1 MWSEAQ
7 GVGVW
12 SEAQGVGV
20 WSEAQGVGVSKEED
34 MGREQSWHGSE
45 KCRRAAMVI
54 SKPNETNNARN
65 PTLEI
70 GTKETKRRDDAARS
84 ATHEKW
90 REMAGEG
97 KRRGANLHVRQNH
110 LVSVQAGANSVGLG
124 VLNKAEH
131 DLA

>member
-1 MWSEAQ
+1 M
-7 GVGVW
+7 
-12 SEAQGVGV
+12 
-20 WSEAQGVGVSKEED
+20 
-34 MGREQSWHGSE
+34 
-45 KCRRAAMVI
+45 RRALV
-54 SKPNETNNARN
+54 SNVLHTNFAVVHDFHDENHARS
-65 PTLEI
+65 PQRLPVH
-70 GTKETKRRDDAARS
+70 GCTKETKRRYDAARS

-90 REMAGEG
+90 REMARED